1 MHYITHL
8 RPIIG
13 LVLLLAACRAQKDT
27 DYTKLYQK
35 AVVRYEAKDY
45 YEALQLFKE
54 VMPLLKGK
62 KEIMTAQFYQAY
74 AYFYEKSYKYSA
86 ACFGE
91 FYKTYPRLVQTEE
104 ALFMQGYSYYLER
117 PDVRLDQEKT
127 EKALKAFELYIVQY
141 PTGKYYDQASQ
152 YSKKLH
158 HRLAK
163 KAYRNAKLYYN
174 LGNYQAAVIAF
185 NNFPKKH
192 GESLYLEK
200 AAYLK
205 IKSQYELGLAGQG
218 PERLDNLRKLV
229 VYYYDFL
236 DHYPE
241 SRYLK
246 EIEDLYT
253 LTTHQINQLLI
264 KP

>member
-8 RPIIG
+8 RHTIWLI
-13 LVLLLAACRAQKDT
+13 LLLAACRAQKDT

-35 AVVRYEAKDY
+35 AMARYDAKDY

-62 KEIMTAQFYQAY
+62 KEIISAQFCQAY

-86 ACFGE
+86 PCFGE
-91 FYKTYPRLVQTEE
+91 FYKTYPRLAQAEE

-127 EKALKAFELYIVQY
+127 EKALKAFELYIAQY
-141 PTGKYYDQASQ
+141 PTGRYHDQASQ
-152 YSKKLH
+152 YSKKLYN
-158 HRLAK
+158 RLAK
-163 KAYRNAKLYYN
+163 KAYRNAKLYYS
-174 LGNYQAAVIAF
+174 LGYYQAAVIAF
-185 NNFPKKH
+185 DNFQKKYI
-192 GESLYLEK
+192 ESPYLEK
-200 AAYLK
+200 IAYLK
-205 IKSQYELGLAGQG
+205 IKSQYELGLASQAQ
-218 PERLDNLRKLV
+218 ERLDNLRKLMA
-229 VYYYDFL
+229 YYYDFL

-246 EIEDLYT
+246 EIENLYT